1 MNRPWAVASLL
12 FVTGACALVYQTV
25 WMRELRLV
33 FGASTLAGAA
43 VLAIFMG
50 GLGAGAAILGRRSD
64 AHAHPIRF
72 YGMLEIGIAVT
83 AALTP
88 WLIDLVRVA
97 YVASGGADFLKFV
110 LAALVLGLPTFL
122 MGGTLPAAAR
132 SIAGDP
138 GRRSVALLYAMN
150 TAGAVT
156 GAVVAGFILLERY
169 GNRRTLFAAAAINLA
184 IGLVARFSR
193 VTGPHPA
200 EAPGQARPG
209 TKRAVH
215 RSIVCCAAAITGFVF
230 LLMELV
236 WYRMLS
242 PLLGGTT
249 FMFALVLAM
258 ALAGIGIGGGLY
270 ARWRGPTL
278 ATSGG
283 LAVALALEAL
293 ALSLPLAIGDR
304 IALLALALRDVPTF
318 SLQVGGWAVVTAI
331 VVLPAA
337 IIAGA
342 QFPLLIALLG
352 QGREDVG
359 RDVGSAYAW
368 NTAGAI
374 GGSLA
379 GGFALIPYLGAT
391 GCWRLCVAALVG
403 LAALFAWRAQRTSH
417 VMYAAVAGCA
427 AGAALFAAGPSAVWR
442 HSGIGAGRVAR
453 MKTPEE
459 SRAWMNSVRRTLM
472 AEEEGRESSIALL
485 RDDDLGL
492 IVNGKSDGSARRDA
506 GTQVMAG
513 MIAALLHPQPRTAMI
528 VGLGTGTTAGWLAA
542 VPSMQR
548 VDVVELEPAVIRMAR
563 AYAAVNRDAL
573 GSPNVHVRSGDARE
587 TLLVSRARYD
597 IIFSEPS
604 NPYRA
609 GVASLYTREF
619 YEVASAR
626 LNGGG
631 IFAQWVQTYSI
642 DEDTA
647 RTIYATLTAVFPYV
661 QTWTTNPGDVVLL
674 ASREPLTLDA
684 GAMRRR
690 LAQEPFRSAAHAAWR
705 VESAE
710 GVLAHFIANETVASA
725 FSKKARA
732 LNTDD
737 RPVIEFG
744 FARSLGRDSFGTTAI
759 LTAAT
764 RGRADRPRQL
774 RGAID
779 WDLVAANRASLA
791 YLPSG
796 DVRNE
801 FARMYGAS
809 EFGTAAA
816 AWKAA
821 PWTPANSLQLASVAH
836 VLALAGDDRAEAYAE
851 QLRAWQPVEAD
862 AIAGI
867 LRHRQGRAGEAL
879 DLIATSLIRY
889 REDPWPLRGVMESTL
904 TIAAAIAAD
913 PQHAPRM
920 LDALSVP
927 YAAYQ
932 LEEVRRIAFV
942 AGAWANGRCNS
953 RTIGALAA
961 LEPHPPW
968 VKVILQM
975 RALCYESVGMGDLAA
990 RARKELT
997 EFETAEGASTARVV
1011 PALREATPRK
1021 SPSPSRTRLFPA
1033 ASPLPARPAA
1043 RGGSAVRR

>member
-1 MNRPWAVASLL
+1 MSKTWAVASLL
-12 FVTGACALVYQTV
+12 FVSGLCALVYQTV

-50 GLGAGAAILGRRSD
+50 GLGAGAAILGKRSD
-64 AHAHPIRF
+64 AHPHPLRF
-72 YGMLEIGIAVT
+72 YGTLEIGIALS

-88 WLIDLVRVA
+88 WLIDLVRIA
-97 YVASGGADFLKFV
+97 YIASGGSIVLRFV
-110 LAALVLGLPTFL
+110 LAALVLALPTFL
-122 MGGTLPAAAR
+122 MGGTLSAAAR
-132 SIAGDP
+132 SVAGDS

-169 GNRRTLFAAAAINLA
+169 GNRRTLFVAAALNLA
-184 IGLVARFSR
+184 IGLVARFNAVIPSVSR
-193 VTGPHPA
+193 GTWVGGRHHAHASGLVPPN
-200 EAPGQARPG
+200 RPG
-209 TKRAVH
+209 PSTHARDDRKRPTPALP
-215 RSIVCCAAAITGFVF
+215 RNIVCAAAAITGFVF

-270 ARWRGPTL
+270 ARWRGAAL

-283 LAVALALEAL
+283 LSIALALEAL
-293 ALSLPLAIGDR
+293 ALGLPYAIGDR
-304 IALLALALRDVPTF
+304 IALLALALHDVTTF
-318 SLQVGGWAVVTAI
+318 GVQVGGWAIVTAI

-337 IIAGA
+337 IVAGV

-352 QGREDVG
+352 EGREDVG

-374 GGSLA
+374 AGSLA

-391 GCWRLCVAALVG
+391 GCWRLCVAMLVA
-403 LAALFAWRAQRTSH
+403 LAAVFAWRAQRTAH
-417 VMYAAVAGCA
+417 LMYATLTGGAAVL
-427 AGAALFAAGPSAVWR
+427 ALFAAGPTAVWR
-442 HSGIGAGRVAR
+442 HSGIGAGRAPQVTTAA
-453 MKTPEE
+453 E
-459 SRAWMNSVRRTLM
+459 SRVWMNSVRRTLL
-472 AEEEGRESSIALL
+472 ADAEGRESSIALL

-513 MIAALLHPQPRTAMI
+513 MIAALLHPHPRTAMI

-542 VPSMQR
+542 VPSMTR

-563 AYAAVNRDAL
+563 EYARVNHDAL
-573 GSPNVHVRSGDARE
+573 DSPKLHVAAGDARE

-597 IIFSEPS
+597 VIFSEPS

-619 YEVASAR
+619 YEAAAAR
-626 LNGGG
+626 LERGGV
-631 IFAQWVQTYSI
+631 FAQWVQTYSI
-642 DEDTA
+642 DADTA
-647 RTIYATLTAVFPYV
+647 RTIYATLTSVFPHV

-684 GAMRRR
+684 DAMRRR
-690 LAQEPFRSAAHAAWR
+690 LAQEPFRGAAHTAWR

-710 GVLAHFIANETVASA
+710 GVLAHFIANENVAAA
-725 FSKKARA
+725 FSREARD

-744 FARSLGRDSFGTTAI
+744 FARSLGRDSFGTTDI
-759 LTAAT
+759 IAAARRD
-764 RGRADRPRQL
+764 RGDRPRSL
-774 RGAID
+774 HGAID
-779 WDLVAANRASLA
+779 WELVAANRAALA
-791 YLPSG
+791 YLPSP
-796 DVRNE
+796 DPRNE

-809 EFGTAAA
+809 EFGSAAA
-816 AWKAA
+816 AWQAS
-821 PWTPANSLQLASVAH
+821 PWTPANSRQLASVAH
-836 VLALAGDDRAEAYAE
+836 VLALAGDERAEGFAK
-851 QLRAWQPVEAD
+851 QLRVWQPVEAD
-862 AIAGI
+862 AIAGM
-867 LRHRQGRAGEAL
+867 LRYRQNRPGEAL
-879 DLIATSLIRY
+879 DLIESALIRY
-889 REDPWPLRGVMESTL
+889 RKDPWPLRGVMESTL
-904 TIAAAIAAD
+904 TVAAAMAGN
-913 PQHAPRM
+913 PEHAPRI
-920 LDALSVP
+920 LQALSVP

-932 LEEVRRIAFV
+932 LEEVRRIAYV
-942 AGAWANGRCNS
+942 AGAWADGRCNS
-953 RTIGALAA
+953 RTMGALAA
-961 LEPHPPW
+961 FEPHTPW
-968 VKVILQM
+968 VKEILQM
-975 RALCYESVGMGDLAA
+975 RALCYETVRMGELAV
-990 RARKELT
+990 RAREELK
-997 EFETAEGASTARVV
+997 EFETAEATTASAESIR
-1011 PALREATPRK
+1011 ASLRP
-1021 SPSPSRTRLFPA
+1021 
-1033 ASPLPARPAA
+1033 
-1043 RGGSAVRR
+1043 

>member
-1 MNRPWAVASLL
+1 
-12 FVTGACALVYQTV
+12 
-25 WMRELRLV
+25 
-33 FGASTLAGAA
+33 
-43 VLAIFMG
+43 
-50 GLGAGAAILGRRSD
+50 
-64 AHAHPIRF
+64 
-72 YGMLEIGIAVT
+72 MLEIGIAIST
-83 AALTP
+83 AFTP

-97 YVASGGADFLKFV
+97 YVASGGSHVLRFV
-110 LAALVLGLPTFL
+110 LAALVLALPTFL
-122 MGGTLPAAAR
+122 MGGTLSAAAR
-132 SIAGDP
+132 SIAGDS

-156 GAVVAGFILLERY
+156 GAVVAGFVLLEHY
-169 GNRRTLFAAAAINLA
+169 GNRRTLFAAAALNLA
-184 IGLVARFSR
+184 VGLVARFSGTAAISGPIVVAR
-193 VTGPHPA
+193 TKSAAPRNLVTA
-200 EAPGQARPG
+200 
-209 TKRAVH
+209 
-215 RSIVCCAAAITGFVF
+215 AAAITGFVF

-258 ALAGIGIGGGLY
+258 ALAGIGIGAGLY
-270 ARWRGPTL
+270 ARWRGAAL

-283 LAVALALEAL
+283 LAIALALEAL
-293 ALSLPLAIGDR
+293 ALGLPYAIGDR
-304 IALLALALRDVPTF
+304 IALLALSLRDVPAF
-318 SLQVGGWAVVTAI
+318 AMQVGGWAIVTAI

-352 QGREDVG
+352 QGRDNVG
-359 RDVGSAYAW
+359 RDVGLAYAW

-391 GCWRLCVAALVG
+391 GCWRLCVAMLVA
-403 LAALFAWRAQRTSH
+403 LAAVFAWRAQRTSH
-417 VMYAAVAGCA
+417 LMYATLAGGAAVV
-427 AGAALFAAGPSAVWR
+427 ALFAAGPSAVWR
-442 HSGIGAGRVAR
+442 HSGIGAGRAPR
-453 MKTPEE
+453 MGTAAE
-459 SRAWMNSVRRTLM
+459 SRVWMNSVRRTLLSD
-472 AEEEGRESSIALL
+472 AEGRESSIALM

-563 AYAAVNRDAL
+563 EYAAVNRQAL
-573 GSPNVHVRSGDARE
+573 DNPKVRVAAGDARE
-587 TLLVSRARYD
+587 TLLVSHARYD

-619 YEVASAR
+619 YEAVSAR
-626 LNGGG
+626 LERGGV
-631 IFAQWVQTYSI
+631 FAQWVQTYSI
-642 DEDTA
+642 DAQTA
-647 RTIYATLTAVFPYV
+647 RTIYATLTSVFPHV

-674 ASREPLTLDA
+674 ASREPLALDA
-684 GAMRRR
+684 DAMRRR
-690 LAQEPFRSAAHAAWR
+690 LAQEPFRRAAHAAWR

-710 GVLAHFIANETVASA
+710 GVLAHFIANENMAAA
-725 FSKKARA
+725 FNKEARQ

-744 FARSLGRDSFGTTAI
+744 FARSLGRDSFGTTDIIA
-759 LTAAT
+759 AAT
-764 RGRADRPRQL
+764 RARDDRPRWL
-774 RGAID
+774 HGAVD
-779 WDLVAANRASLA
+779 WEFVAANRAALA

-796 DVRNE
+796 DARNE
-801 FARMYGAS
+801 FARIYAAS
-809 EFGTAAA
+809 EFGSAAA
-816 AWKAA
+816 AWMAA
-821 PWTPANSLQLASVAH
+821 PWTPANSRQLAAVAH
-836 VLALAGDDRAEAYAE
+836 VLALAGDERAEGFAE
-851 QLRAWQPVEAD
+851 QLYAWQPVEAD
-862 AIAGI
+862 AIVGI
-867 LRHRQGRAGEAL
+867 LRYRQERAGEAL
-879 DLIATSLIRY
+879 DLIAPALMRY
-889 REDPWPLRGVMESTL
+889 RKDPWPSRGVMESTL
-904 TIAAAIAAD
+904 TIAAAIAAN

-920 LDALSVP
+920 LSALSIP

-932 LEEVRRIAFV
+932 LEEVRRIAYV
-942 AGAWANGRCNS
+942 AGAWSDGRCNS

-961 LEPHPPW
+961 FEPHPPW
-968 VKVILQM
+968 VKEILQM
-975 RALCYESVGMGDLAA
+975 RALCYETARMGDLAV

-997 EFETAEGASTARVV
+997 EFTTAEATSSSAQSARAS
-1011 PALREATPRK
+1011 L
-1021 SPSPSRTRLFPA
+1021 
-1033 ASPLPARPAA
+1033 LP
-1043 RGGSAVRR
+1043 